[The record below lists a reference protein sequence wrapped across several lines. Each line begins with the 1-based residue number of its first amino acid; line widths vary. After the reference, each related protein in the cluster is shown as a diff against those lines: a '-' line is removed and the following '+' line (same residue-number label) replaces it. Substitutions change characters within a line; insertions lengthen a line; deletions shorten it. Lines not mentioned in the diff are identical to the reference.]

1 MNIELRTDPKV
12 SIIILTYNSR
22 STLKEILDK
31 AIISALTQDYSNI
44 EVIVADNGSQD
55 GTYEYIKDKYGT
67 YVKVIRFNKNHGFCL
82 GNNLAV
88 KYVDPKA
95 KYILFQNPDAI
106 LSQNYI
112 KSLIEIMEQDPEIGA
127 IQGLEIKPSGEI
139 LIGFLINSAGYY
151 HEILLKKGSR
161 LNQCV
166 EVLHASGA
174 ALLVRRDLFETVGGF
189 SPDYFLYFDE
199 ADLAFRFRALG
210 FKILGCKNTSFTH
223 MVGGTVTKLT
233 EFKPVVYY
241 FHTRN
246 RIYTIIRYFYGKYLV
261 RALLM
266 NTMILLVHLFFGS
279 IMRRRLAIHIILSVI
294 KGLKNNMKIRKMYVN
309 SLREK
314 RVLERFLVK

>member
-31 AIISALTQDYSNI
+31 AIMSALTQNYPNI
-44 EVIVADNGSQD
+44 EVIIADNGSQD
-55 GTYEYIKDKYGT
+55 DTYKYIKDKYST
-67 YVKVIRFNKNHGFCL
+67 YVKVIKFDKNYGFCL
-82 GNNLAV
+82 GNNFAV

-106 LSQNYI
+106 LSQNYV
-112 KSLIEIMEQDPEIGA
+112 KSLIEIMEQDPKIGA
-127 IQGLEIKPSGEI
+127 IQGLEVKPSGEI

-174 ALLVRRDLFETVGGF
+174 ALLVRRYLFETVGGF

-210 FKILGCKNTSFTH
+210 FKILSCKNTSFIH

-261 RALLM
+261 RALLI
-266 NTMILLVHLFFGS
+266 NTMILLAHLFFGS

>member
-1 MNIELRTDPKV
+1 MNIKLITNPKV
-12 SIIILTYNSR
+12 SIIILAYNSR

-31 AIISALTQDYSNI
+31 AIMSALTQNYPNI

-55 GTYEYIKDKYGT
+55 DTYEYIKDKYGT
-67 YVKVIRFNKNHGFCL
+67 FVKVIKFDKNYGFCL

-106 LSQNYI
+106 LSQNYV

-127 IQGLEIKPSGEI
+127 IQGLEVKPSGET

-151 HEILLKKGSR
+151 YEILLKKGSR

-174 ALLVRRDLFETVGGF
+174 ALLVRRYLFETVGGF

-210 FKILGCKNTSFTH
+210 FKILGCKNTSFIH

-233 EFKPVVYY
+233 ELKPVVYY

-261 RALLM
+261 RALLR
-266 NTMILLVHLFFGS
+266 NAIILLAHLLFGF

-294 KGLKNNMKIRKMYVN
+294 EGLKYNIKIRKMYVN